1 MNQPQDLETGAL
13 LDNLLTSLLD
23 DFDHWFARGEELL
36 SLCPED
42 VMDGSERQAFQA
54 RLAEAIKAVAATRA
68 LMRASNQPMA
78 VSMKAMHPWHA
89 LVTEVWGLASRIA
102 AQDRGQAPS

>member
-1 MNQPQDLETGAL
+1 MNQPKDLETGAL
-13 LDNLLTSLLD
+13 LDHLLTSLLD

-36 SLCPED
+36 SQCPED
-42 VMDGSERQAFQA
+42 VMDSSERQAFQA